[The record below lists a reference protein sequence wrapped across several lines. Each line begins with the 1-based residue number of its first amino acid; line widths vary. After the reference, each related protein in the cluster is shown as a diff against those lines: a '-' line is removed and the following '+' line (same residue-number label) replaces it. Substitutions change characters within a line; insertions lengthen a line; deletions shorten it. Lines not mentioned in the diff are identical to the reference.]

1 MGSLGRRTFAVVV
14 GSCALLVCAA
24 LAPGA
29 FATTGQPPTIT
40 LQATRPHVRGGK
52 SDELVGSV
60 TNAPS
65 GSQVKLVSRPFPY
78 AAGKVIGV
86 LTPSASGN
94 FSIHVSPLLDTHYV
108 AVLTG
113 TAARADA
120 AVGVF
125 YQSKITVRAVSLGR
139 ARFMIVMH
147 HPAGF
152 HWSGARVRWY
162 FEPSGH
168 HHFDEAHS

>member
-1 MGSLGRRTFAVVV
+1 MGSLGRRAFAVVV

-94 FSIHVSPLLDTHYV
+94 FTIRFSPLMYTHSLP
-108 AVLTG
+108 AHNG
-113 TAARADA
+113 NAARAQA
-120 AVGVF
+120 ASAYVF
-125 YQSKITVRAVSLGR
+125 LTHLT
-139 ARFMIVMH
+139 
-147 HPAGF
+147 
-152 HWSGARVRWY
+152 
-162 FEPSGH
+162 
-168 HHFDEAHS
+168 